1 MEINIDS
8 TILSVKSD
16 KPFLTSSELQQFME
30 WLKLNETVL
39 EAAKYLG
46 EYEKP
51 IIQNT
56 IQSLKQS
63 HPDLFSTSQ
72 REEQITGDISFYLH
86 LIRDSLVVSDK
97 TALGEALKHNILDT
111 LSLSPSCL
119 IESLNLIKNNIF
131 LKEDAKQEILESID
145 YAIQTIIEKDKSKN
159 LEDENHQVPFWQKI
173 IEIGTTVS
181 QAEWEKLPKDYS
193 KNFEHYLYGVAKDL

>member
-1 MEINIDS
+1 MEINIDT
-8 TILSVKSD
+8 TILSVKSE
-16 KPFLTSSELQQFME
+16 KPFLTSHELQQFME
-30 WLKLNETVL
+30 WLQSNETVL

-46 EYEKP
+46 EYEKL

-72 REEQITGDISFYLH
+72 MEEKITGDISFYLH

-97 TALGEALKHNILDT
+97 TALGEALKPNILNT
-111 LSLSPSCL
+111 LSLSPGCL
-119 IESLNLIKNNIF
+119 IEALNLIKNNIF
-131 LKEDAKQEILESID
+131 IKENAKQEILEYID
-145 YAIQTIIEKDKSKN
+145 YAIQKIIEKDNCKT
-159 LEDENHQVPFWQKI
+159 LEDNNHQLPFWQKI

-181 QAEWEKLPKDYS
+181 QAEWEKLPKDFS
-193 KNFEHYLYGVAKDL
+193 KNFEHYLYGVAKDS

>member
-8 TILSVKSD
+8 TILSVKSEN
-16 KPFLTSSELQQFME
+16 PFLTSHELQKFME
-30 WLKLNETVL
+30 WLKSNETVL

-46 EYEKP
+46 EYEKL
-51 IIQNT
+51 IIDNT

-72 REEQITGDISFYLH
+72 MEEKITGDISFYLH

-97 TALGEALKHNILDT
+97 TALGEALKPNILDT

-131 LKEDAKQEILESID
+131 LQKDAKEEILEYIN
-145 YAIQTIIEKDKSKN
+145 YAIQKIIEKDKSKN
-159 LEDENHQVPFWQKI
+159 LEDENDQAPFWKKI

-181 QAEWEKLPKDYS
+181 QAEWEKLPKDFS
-193 KNFEHYLYGVAKDL
+193 KNFEHYLYGVAKDS

>member
-1 MEINIDS
+1 MEINIDN
-8 TILSVKSD
+8 TILSVKSE
-16 KPFLTSSELQQFME
+16 KPFLTSHELQQFME

-46 EYEKP
+46 EYEKL
-51 IIQNT
+51 IIENT
-56 IQSLKQS
+56 IRSLKHS
-63 HPDLFSTSQ
+63 HPDLFLTSQ
-72 REEQITGDISFYLH
+72 MEEKITGDISFYLH

-97 TALGEALKHNILDT
+97 TALAEALKRNILDT

-119 IESLNLIKNNIF
+119 IESFNLIKNNIF

-145 YAIQTIIEKDKSKN
+145 YAIQKIIEKDKSKN

>member
-1 MEINIDS
+1 MEINIDN
-8 TILSVKSD
+8 TILSVKSE
-16 KPFLTSSELQQFME
+16 KPFLTSHELQQFME
-30 WLKLNETVL
+30 WLKSNETVL

-46 EYEKP
+46 EYEKL
-51 IIQNT
+51 IIENT
-56 IQSLKQS
+56 IRSLNKS
-63 HPDLFSTSQ
+63 HPDLFLTSK
-72 REEQITGDISFYLH
+72 REEKITCDISSYLH
-86 LIRDSLVVSDK
+86 LIAYSVVVSDK
-97 TALGEALKHNILDT
+97 TALGEALKPNILDT

-119 IESLNLIKNNIF
+119 IEALNLIKNNIF

-159 LEDENHQVPFWQKI
+159 LENENDQVPFWQKI

-193 KNFEHYLYGVAKDL
+193 KNFEHYLYGAAKDS